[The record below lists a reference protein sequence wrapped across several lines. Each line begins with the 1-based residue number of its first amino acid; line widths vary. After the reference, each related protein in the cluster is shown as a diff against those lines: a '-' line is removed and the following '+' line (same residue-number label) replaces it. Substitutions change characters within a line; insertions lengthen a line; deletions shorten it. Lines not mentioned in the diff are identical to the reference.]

1 MGSIRGSRIEIE
13 LLIQFEIFGYKQ
25 YNLYNLSAKSKKSQL
40 LSRAIDLY
48 NQDYKLTSISKELD
62 IHPSTLRRWLRAE
75 GIDPKTNP
83 HGSNPRSEDADP
95 LQTAIE
101 KNLEEATEETIKV
114 AKHDARKKEDEV
126 MLEIAEAQT
135 TPADKYQSYIAAS
148 GIKLLRESIKNLRGP
163 RTVKELSELDQL
175 IRRNLGLN
183 ARTGG
188 GNSKMHID
196 ISILNDAKAD
206 RGKGAVKV
214 DPKKIIE
221 VEAFEEDK
229 EDPNE

>member
-1 MGSIRGSRIEIE
+1 M
-13 LLIQFEIFGYKQ
+13 
-25 YNLYNLSAKSKKSQL
+25 SAKSKKSEL
-40 LSRAIDLY
+40 LGRAIELY

-83 HGSNPRSEDADP
+83 HGSNPRPEDADP
-95 LQTAIE
+95 LQTAVE
-101 KNLEEATEETIKV
+101 KNLENATQETIKV
-114 AKHDARKKEDEV
+114 AKHDARKTEDEV

-135 TPADKYQSYIAAS
+135 TPADKYQSYVAAA
-148 GIKLLRESIKNLRGP
+148 GIKLLRDSMKNLRGP

-188 GNSKMHID
+188 GSSKMQID

-206 RGKGAVKV
+206 RGNGAVKV
-214 DPKKIIE
+214 TPKKIIE
-221 VEAFEEDK
+221 VEAFEDNK
-229 EDPNE
+229 ENND

>member
-1 MGSIRGSRIEIE
+1 M
-13 LLIQFEIFGYKQ
+13 
-25 YNLYNLSAKSKKSQL
+25 SAKSKKSEL
-40 LSRAIDLY
+40 LGRAIELY

-83 HGSNPRSEDADP
+83 HGSNPRPEDADP
-95 LQTAIE
+95 LQTAVE
-101 KNLEEATEETIKV
+101 KNLENATQETIKV

-135 TPADKYQSYIAAS
+135 TPADKYQSYVAAA
-148 GIKLLRESIKNLRGP
+148 GIKLLRDSMKNLRGP

-188 GNSKMHID
+188 GSSKMQID

-206 RGKGAVKV
+206 RGNGAVKV
-214 DPKKIIE
+214 TPKKIIE
-221 VEAFEEDK
+221 VEAFEDNK
-229 EDPNE
+229 ENND

>member
-1 MGSIRGSRIEIE
+1 M
-13 LLIQFEIFGYKQ
+13 
-25 YNLYNLSAKSKKSQL
+25 SAKSKKSEL
-40 LSRAIDLY
+40 LGRAIELY

-62 IHPSTLRRWLRAE
+62 IHPSPLRRWLRAE
-75 GIDPKTNP
+75 GSDPKTNP
-83 HGSNPRSEDADP
+83 HGSNPRPEDADP
-95 LQTAIE
+95 LQTAVE
-101 KNLEEATEETIKV
+101 KNLENATQETIKV

-135 TPADKYQSYIAAS
+135 TPADKYQSYVAAA
-148 GIKLLRESIKNLRGP
+148 GIKLLRDSMKNLRGP

-188 GNSKMHID
+188 GSSKMQID

-206 RGKGAVKV
+206 RGNGAVKV
-214 DPKKIIE
+214 TPKKIIE
-221 VEAFEEDK
+221 VEAFEDNK
-229 EDPNE
+229 ENND

>member
-1 MGSIRGSRIEIE
+1 M
-13 LLIQFEIFGYKQ
+13 
-25 YNLYNLSAKSKKSQL
+25 SAKSKKSEL
-40 LSRAIDLY
+40 LGRAIELY

-75 GIDPKTNP
+75 GMAPKTNP
-83 HGSNPRSEDADP
+83 HGSNPRPEDADP
-95 LQTAIE
+95 LQTAVE
-101 KNLEEATEETIKV
+101 KNLENATQETIKV

-135 TPADKYQSYIAAS
+135 TPADKYQSYVAAA
-148 GIKLLRESIKNLRGP
+148 GIKLLRDSMKNLRGP

-188 GNSKMHID
+188 GSSKMQID

-206 RGKGAVKV
+206 RGNGAVKV
-214 DPKKIIE
+214 TPKKIIE
-221 VEAFEEDK
+221 VEAFEDNK
-229 EDPNE
+229 ENND

>member
-1 MGSIRGSRIEIE
+1 M
-13 LLIQFEIFGYKQ
+13 
-25 YNLYNLSAKSKKSQL
+25 SAKSKKSEL
-40 LSRAIDLY
+40 LGRAIELY

-83 HGSNPRSEDADP
+83 HGSNPRPEDADP
-95 LQTAIE
+95 LQTAVE
-101 KNLEEATEETIKV
+101 KNLENATQETIKV
-114 AKHDARKKEDEV
+114 AKHDARKKDDEV
-126 MLEIAEAQT
+126 ILEIAEAQT
-135 TPADKYQSYIAAS
+135 TPADKYQSYVAAA
-148 GIKLLRESIKNLRGP
+148 GIKLLRDSMKNLRGP

-188 GNSKMHID
+188 GSSKMQID

-206 RGKGAVKV
+206 RGNGAVKV
-214 DPKKIIE
+214 TPKKIIE
-221 VEAFEEDK
+221 VEAFEDNK
-229 EDPNE
+229 ENND